1 MLLGVVVVVAV
12 GRFTGAGRFLGGV
25 VVVDDGLFA
34 GFGLVVRSVLP
45 PIIPPRVTGPC
56 WAAATPLVS
65 KRTAQMQ
72 TTRWRGGIVMISPA
86 LRTEWDARRSAK
98 GIIVLCSGGA
108 TCLWCGFVLRGRRPW

>member
-1 MLLGVVVVVAV
+1 MAVLLGAVVVA

-34 GFGLVVRSVLP
+34 GFGLLVRSVLP
-45 PIIPPRVTGPC
+45 PIIPPPVTGSC
-56 WAAATPLVS
+56 WAAATTLVS

-86 LRTEWDARRSAK
+86 TSNGMGCAAK
-98 GIIVLCSGGA
+98 RKRDYSSL
-108 TCLWCGFVLRGRRPW
+108 